1 MRDRKTLEEISRA
14 RLQQGESTEGIA
26 IELLLDLREQ
36 NDILI
41 DHNVNL
47 FAIFARLENL
57 MAAQIEIERDA
68 VLQAGGIRIA
78 GA

>member
-1 MRDRKTLEEISRA
+1 MRDRKTLEEITA
-14 RLQQGESTEGIA
+14 ALLQQGESTEEIA

-36 NDILI
+36 ND
-41 DHNVNL
+41 NL
-47 FAIFARLENL
+47 AVTLVSICEVLTR
-57 MAAQIEIERDA
+57 QIEIERDA